1 MSTQGEAKGG
11 AENSKASKAGKYLT
25 FALANEEYGL
35 GVMKVKEIIGMM
47 PVTRVPR
54 TPNYVLG
61 VINLRGK
68 VIPVIDL
75 RLRFAMETVEFTD
88 RTCVIVV
95 EIDGPSGS
103 AMIGVVVDSV
113 SDVLNIKEEDIEG
126 ELSFGASLDT
136 EYIFGVA
143 KMEKGVKI
151 LIDIDKVLTSD
162 ELVLLRKAV

>member
-1 MSTQGEAKGG
+1 MSSQAETREG
-11 AENSKASKAGKYLT
+11 AENSKAHKAGKYLT
-25 FALANEEYGL
+25 FQLDNEEYGV
-35 GVMKVKEIIGMM
+35 GVMKVKEIIGLM

-54 TPNYVLG
+54 TPDYVLG

-75 RLRFAMETVEFTD
+75 RLRFGMETVESTE

-95 EIDGPSGS
+95 EIYGPSGPV
-103 AMIGVVVDSV
+103 MVGVMVDSV

-126 ELSFGASLDT
+126 ELDFGASLDT
-136 EYIFGVA
+136 EYIFGMA
-143 KMEKGVKI
+143 KMENGVKI

-162 ELVLLRKAV
+162 ELAILRKAE

>member
-1 MSTQGEAKGG
+1 MSTQDEAKVG
-11 AENSKASKAGKYLT
+11 AEHSKTGKAGKYLT
-25 FALANEEYGL
+25 FALANEEYGI

-95 EIDGPSGS
+95 EIDGPSGP

>member
-1 MSTQGEAKGG
+1 MKTQ
-11 AENSKASKAGKYLT
+11 AEIIEDVNNSKSHKAGKFLT
-25 FALANEEYGL
+25 FALDNEEYGI

-54 TPNYVLG
+54 TPDYVLG

-75 RLRFAMETVEFTD
+75 RLRFGMETVEYTD

-103 AMIGVVVDSV
+103 AMLGVVVDSV
-113 SDVLNIKEEDIEG
+113 SDVVNIKEEDIEG
-126 ELSFGASLDT
+126 EMVFGTSLDT
-136 EYIFGVA
+136 EYIFGMA

-151 LIDIDKVLTSD
+151 LVDIDKVLTSD
-162 ELVLLRKAV
+162 ELVLLNKAV